1 MASLAALKTRA
12 ARLCNGAYLALP
24 GPLRRALRV
33 TLHAARLWTS
43 QDGTELG
50 ASIAFY
56 SMFALGPLLIIAIAI
71 AGAVFGAEAARG
83 QVVDQIASLV
93 GQDAAD
99 TIEKMIASA
108 WRSQR
113 GGLAAALGVVT
124 LLVGASG
131 VFAELRK
138 ALNRI
143 GRVMP
148 QAPGLGAFV
157 RARLM
162 AFALVLGFG
171 FLIVAS
177 LLLSAAVAAVTQWL
191 SLRMPVLAGALTLLD
206 FALSSAVLACAF
218 WVFLRWLPDRAP
230 RRRSAAVGAL
240 ASALLFAVGK
250 HLIGLYLGRVS
261 TADSFGAAGSLVVVM
276 LWVYYSSQILL
287 FGAALAWALDGVR
300 AEDPQPAPHGDA
312 AQGAGALDWRTR
324 A

>member
-1 MASLAALKTRA
+1 MGTLAALKVRA
-12 ARLCNGAYLALP
+12 ARCYALLP
-24 GPLRRALRV
+24 APLRRGLHV
-33 TLHAARLWTS
+33 TTEAARLWTS
-43 QDGTELG
+43 QGGTELG

-83 QVVDQIASLV
+83 QIVDQIASLV

-99 TIEKMIASA
+99 AIEKMIASA
-108 WRSQR
+108 WRSNR
-113 GGLAAALGVVT
+113 SGYAAALGVAT
-124 LLVGASG
+124 LLAGASG

-143 GRVMP
+143 GRVP
-148 QAPGLGAFV
+148 PASPGLGAFV

-191 SLRMPVLAGALTLLD
+191 SLRMPVLAGALTLFD
-206 FALSSAVLACAF
+206 FGVSSLVLACAF
-218 WVFLRWLPDRAP
+218 WGFLRWLPDRAP
-230 RRRSAAVGAL
+230 GRHAAMVGAL

-250 HLIGLYLGRVS
+250 HFIGLYLGRVS

-300 AEDPQPAPHGDA
+300 AEDEQPAPRGEAETQRHR
-312 AQGAGALDWRTR
+312 AQPT
-324 A
+324 

>member
-1 MASLAALKTRA
+1 MAQLAALKTRA
-12 ARLCNGAYLALP
+12 TRLYLMLP
-24 GPLRRALRV
+24 GSLRRGLKV
-33 TLHAARLWTS
+33 TLEAARLWTS

-83 QVVDQIASLV
+83 QIVDQIASLV

-99 TIEKMIASA
+99 AIEKMIASA
-108 WRSQR
+108 WRSNST
-113 GGLAAALGVVT
+113 GLAAALGVGT

-143 GRVMP
+143 GRVQP
-148 QAPGLGAFV
+148 ETGSLGAFV
-157 RARLM
+157 RARLI

-191 SLRMPVLAGALTLLD
+191 SLRMPVLAGVLTLFD
-206 FALSSAVLACAF
+206 FGFSLAVLAMAF
-218 WVFLRWLPDRAP
+218 WVFLRWLPDKAP
-230 RRRSAAVGAL
+230 SRSAAVVGAV
-240 ASALLFAVGK
+240 ASSLLFAVGK

-261 TADSFGAAGSLVVVM
+261 TTSSFGAAGSLVVVM
-276 LWVYYSSQILL
+276 MWVYYSSQILL
-287 FGAALAWALDGVR
+287 FGAAVAWALDGVR
-300 AEDPQPAPHGDA
+300 AEDVQPPPREA
-312 AQGAGALDWRTR
+312 AGLNR